1 MFFDLPSIEIT
12 DTGAGPGAVTFEDS
26 GTSDTVL
33 NIGSVSAVGAVTITK
48 PSTGNLL
55 ITEIDATGSTVT
67 LTASMGAINDN
78 EDDTVDDILGTT
90 LTLTALDEIGGGA
103 ATKVLDTAG
112 ILEVASTSLDVS
124 TTGMGTTHQILLT
137 EANGTSL
144 TNLDT
149 VEDDI
154 TVVST
159 TGNLTVADVHAG
171 TTSAGAVTLTASAGA
186 IIGTAAGARDITG
199 NAATLSATKGI
210 GTTTLETAVG
220 GLITFSNTGAVAS
233 VVSIDDSGGAST
245 TYTGS
250 NTGLGTTITIVDQ
263 DAATGFATGGT
274 ITGGSGTVQISAD
287 KMNIGHTVTGA
298 NINLF
303 TNTATRPIS
312 VGLEVGTSLSLEQGE
327 LQNLSSPGTV
337 TIGKD
342 GTQKGGIS
350 VGGAVNLGAETFDL
364 SLFTDGSGIDAT
376 GALKTITLNTV
387 GSKTL
392 TLNAEGGI
400 GATNAISFNTT
411 NVSATNA
418 VSGSE
423 LKLAPTGNIT
433 LGVAA
438 TTINQLSGG
447 SIDVLAGGT
456 ITIGGDVMVAGAGT
470 ITLDAAGATATINR
484 TAGTVTAAT
493 VELGTNG
500 ATTKAIGDTGTVL
513 TAATTQLNAD
523 ATGAVLKIDN
533 TGALLDL
540 QLNAD
545 LGTITFTNTGTTNTG
560 ANITAN
566 VINLSSTEVF
576 TIDKS
581 IVADV
586 GALNV
591 TMSSEKNLDVTAAGS
606 LATNAGSGDVT
617 LTTDDASLAGTV
629 NAGANNINIFTTDAD
644 TVISLGTAEAGTANQ
659 LDLTEAELKV
669 LASTGTVTIG
679 KNGTTT
685 GNIVLGGVVN
695 LGTETFDLTL
705 ATEGNIVTT
714 GAGKTLT
721 IMAGETLTLDA
732 LSGTGTIGDATNALS
747 TAATVIDADAGG
759 ATLRIANTG
768 NVTDLQLNATNGTIT
783 YTNVGTV
790 NTGAPITANVISLSA
805 DNTLTIDEKVV
816 SSGGAITLATT
827 AADKNLDFTA
837 GSIQAATTLELRS
850 DEMNLAGSLASALVG
865 INVFTFAADQGIA
878 IGAAAAGELSLVESE
893 LKVLASSGLVTI
905 GEDGVH
911 TAGIDIDGAVDLS
924 AENYDLTL
932 VTDGGGIDD
941 TGGGNTID
949 VTGETLT
956 LDAQGG
962 IGNTKAISF
971 TSTNISATNAMS
983 GTELKLAPTGNI
995 TLGVAATVIDQQV
1008 MNGSIDVDAGGNIT
1022 VGGNVTVSGGGAAT
1036 TITLLANGTIN
1047 GTLTKSVTAKTVILG
1062 DAGTTQIGNSVVLE
1076 TAATTQLDAEASGAV
1091 LTINN
1096 TGALLDLQLNA
1107 DSGTITF
1114 ANTGTTNTGAAITA
1128 NVIDLKSSGVFTIDE
1143 DVTADTGDV
1152 TVEVRTADTNLDFT
1166 AGTIQSTIAAVTL
1179 RSDNMNLAGT
1189 AVNGKIGVTLEQ
1201 LNNAQNI
1208 KLGGAGS
1215 ADSITVL
1222 GLNQVELAKVVSPA
1236 GLTIGKL
1243 TGTNVTIDGAVDLVT
1258 PGTLTGGTLLIQ
1270 GNGNFNGNAHI
1281 TSPIDTTLTFPS
1293 GAITFAGLTGGVTA
1307 TGNTVTLTATAG
1319 AINNV
1324 APTAFTNI
1332 TAATLN
1338 ATSGGDLAP
1347 VGGFNF
1353 ALRTAV
1359 STLTAGS
1366 GGVLNIINAGA
1377 VTATLTATGALDFDN
1392 AGTILT
1398 GGAIS
1403 GSTVNITGD
1412 NTVTIAHNVTG
1423 TGGLVNLTTTGAGTQ
1438 LQLDP
1443 MMLATNITLTSNGG
1457 ADITLSAQDMFIDT
1471 DAGDGD
1477 GIVLFS
1483 PGGVIVVDPRNAAT
1497 VHLGDH
1503 APGGIFNLTDAE
1515 MDALIASNSLA
1526 IGLEVLGVP
1535 TTTSAIVLD
1544 RDNANS
1550 FGANSLKLNTTTT
1563 VDDNNNGDAIV
1574 ITGAGVLTLNATG
1587 GAGTAD
1593 TLVTNVSNLVLTT
1606 GASDIQ
1612 NSTALTLMD
1621 STVTGQLD
1629 LETVGAAACC
1639 WTTS

>member
-1 MFFDLPSIEIT
+1 
-12 DTGAGPGAVTFEDS
+12 
-26 GTSDTVL
+26 
-33 NIGSVSAVGAVTITK
+33 
-48 PSTGNLL
+48 
-55 ITEIDATGSTVT
+55 
-67 LTASMGAINDN
+67 
-78 EDDTVDDILGTT
+78 
-90 LTLTALDEIGGGA
+90 
-103 ATKVLDTAG
+103 
-112 ILEVASTSLDVS
+112 
-124 TTGMGTTHQILLT
+124 
-137 EANGTSL
+137 
-144 TNLDT
+144 
-149 VEDDI
+149 
-154 TVVST
+154 
-159 TGNLTVADVHAG
+159 
-171 TTSAGAVTLTASAGA
+171 
-186 IIGTAAGARDITG
+186 
-199 NAATLSATKGI
+199 
-210 GTTTLETAVG
+210 
-220 GLITFSNTGAVAS
+220 
-233 VVSIDDSGGAST
+233 
-245 TYTGS
+245 
-250 NTGLGTTITIVDQ
+250 
-263 DAATGFATGGT
+263 
-274 ITGGSGTVQISAD
+274 
-287 KMNIGHTVTGA
+287 
-298 NINLF
+298 
-303 TNTATRPIS
+303 
-312 VGLEVGTSLSLEQGE
+312 
-327 LQNLSSPGTV
+327 
-337 TIGKD
+337 
-342 GTQKGGIS
+342 
-350 VGGAVNLGAETFDL
+350 
-364 SLFTDGSGIDAT
+364 
-376 GALKTITLNTV
+376 
-387 GSKTL
+387 
-392 TLNAEGGI
+392 
-400 GATNAISFNTT
+400 
-411 NVSATNA
+411 
-418 VSGSE
+418 
-423 LKLAPTGNIT
+423 
-433 LGVAA
+433 
-438 TTINQLSGG
+438 
-447 SIDVLAGGT
+447 
-456 ITIGGDVMVAGAGT
+456 
-470 ITLDAAGATATINR
+470 
-484 TAGTVTAAT
+484 
-493 VELGTNG
+493 
-500 ATTKAIGDTGTVL
+500 
-513 TAATTQLNAD
+513 
-523 ATGAVLKIDN
+523 
-533 TGALLDL
+533 
-540 QLNAD
+540 
-545 LGTITFTNTGTTNTG
+545 
-560 ANITAN
+560 
-566 VINLSSTEVF
+566 
-576 TIDKS
+576 
-581 IVADV
+581 
-586 GALNV
+586 
-591 TMSSEKNLDVTAAGS
+591 
-606 LATNAGSGDVT
+606 
-617 LTTDDASLAGTV
+617 
-629 NAGANNINIFTTDAD
+629 
-644 TVISLGTAEAGTANQ
+644 
-659 LDLTEAELKV
+659 
-669 LASTGTVTIG
+669 
-679 KNGTTT
+679 
-685 GNIVLGGVVN
+685 
-695 LGTETFDLTL
+695 
-705 ATEGNIVTT
+705 
-714 GAGKTLT
+714 
-721 IMAGETLTLDA
+721 
-732 LSGTGTIGDATNALS
+732 
-747 TAATVIDADAGG
+747 
-759 ATLRIANTG
+759 
-768 NVTDLQLNATNGTIT
+768 
-783 YTNVGTV
+783 
-790 NTGAPITANVISLSA
+790 
-805 DNTLTIDEKVV
+805 
-816 SSGGAITLATT
+816 
-827 AADKNLDFTA
+827 
-837 GSIQAATTLELRS
+837 
-850 DEMNLAGSLASALVG
+850 MNLAGSLASALVG

-1629 LETVGAAACC
+1629 LETVGRRPAAGRRPDGHGPGGEPGAGWCADRQQRGGKQHHGDDAEHQRQQSGDVHRDDGDEPRPDHGDDVDRGPGRRSDVARLHGHGPTGPDDHGRRPAAGRFAGRHGPDGESRVGGC
-1639 WTTS
+1639 ADG